1 MAGETSL
8 GCVLLVED
16 DAAFS
21 ALLAEHLRRQHI
33 DVLRAETGV
42 AAWNLLREGRHRI
55 DLVLSDLRMPRLG
68 GLDLLALLQADG
80 HVPFV
85 LMSAFVD
92 PMVAEAAHELGAIAV
107 LSKPFEL
114 DALTALTRTVL
125 ARRHGAH

>member
-8 GCVLLVED
+8 GCVLVVED

-21 ALLAEHLRRQHI
+21 ALLSDHLRRQHI
-33 DVLRAETGV
+33 DVVRAETGV
-42 AAWNLLREGRHRI
+42 AAWNLLREGRNRI

-80 HVPFV
+80 RVPFV

-92 PMVAEAAHELGAIAV
+92 PMVVEAAHALGAIAV

-114 DALTALTRTVL
+114 DALTELTRSIL
-125 ARRHGAH
+125 ARHQAVH